1 MFTNEETAT
10 KKIAKILSRLEPE
23 AAARVAEA
31 VAEQFARAPAAPPS
45 PAADPAVDD
54 TRPSFLRTE
63 HRIQVGKEL
72 LEKEKS

>member
-1 MFTNEETAT
+1 MFTSEETAT
-10 KKIAKILSRLEPE
+10 KKIAKILSRLDPE

-31 VAEQFARAPAAPPS
+31 VAEQFARAPAAPS
-45 PAADPAVDD
+45 PAAANPSADD